1 MKLTSHL
8 YDNTKGTTM
17 LTQLLWYLVKCFG
30 FFLSIRYP
38 IDEFFL
44 RQYYFGNTI
53 FFSLLAVK
61 AFVLVNNST
70 LRSNKPPYCFELNH
84 ISRGGGDRGS
94 KPPASRTLQSRL
106 PPLFSWLPPFC
117 PFSIAKYYAMLRNFP
132 LFMPLPA
139 LLELPP
145 PALSSPASRTPPAPY
160 SPGIPPPCPPPT
172 CFVTTLKATIAWLHH
187 F

>member
-84 ISRGGGDRGS
+84 ISRGGGGGQRVQ
-94 KPPASRTLQSRL
+94 TSRL
-106 PPLFSWLPPFC
+106 PYLA
-117 PFSIAKYYAMLRNFP
+117 I
-132 LFMPLPA
+132 
-139 LLELPP
+139 
-145 PALSSPASRTPPAPY
+145 PAPAPFFLA
-160 SPGIPPPCPPPT
+160 SSLLPFFDCEILCN
-172 CFVTTLKATIAWLHH
+172 VA
-187 F
+187 

>member
-17 LTQLLWYLVKCFG
+17 LTQLLWYLVKCCG
-30 FFLSIRYP
+30 FFSSIRYP

-84 ISRGGGDRGS
+84 ISRGGGTGG
-94 KPPASRTLQSRL
+94 PNL
-106 PPLFSWLPPFC
+106 PPPVPCNPGSRPFFLGFLPFALFRLRNIMQCCVIFPYLCRFPPFWNSHLPPF
-117 PFSIAKYYAMLRNFP
+117 P
-132 LFMPLPA
+132 
-139 LLELPP
+139 LPP
-145 PALSSPASRTPPAPY
+145 PVPLPPPILPGSR
-160 SPGIPPPCPPPT
+160 PPCPPSQA
-172 CFVTTLKATIAWLHH
+172 V
-187 F
+187 